1 MAKKNIVKDY
11 WESCAF
17 KYAHLN
23 DGKERLL
30 RAGTPLEAI
39 YKENF
44 MDFIDF
50 EGKVMLDYGIGC
62 GVLGRYLFENR
73 KLKKYIG
80 IDIAARTL
88 KIASHVLRKH
98 PVMLALAPQD
108 MRRYKADILTCLA
121 CIQHFPDERHLQ
133 GFLENVNKSKVKY
146 AVLQIRSAKKM
157 IFNNAY
163 EEKGNIGEACLTNK
177 KYISDRLTNYKLIKN
192 SKVFPNKYQ
201 YLIYKRAD
209 LD

>member
-1 MAKKNIVKDY
+1 VAKESIEKKY
-11 WESCAF
+11 WETCAF

-23 DGKERLL
+23 DGKGRLL
-30 RAGTPLEAI
+30 RDGTPLEKA

-50 EGKVMLDYGIGC
+50 EGKVMIDYGIGC

-73 KLKKYIG
+73 GLKKYIG
-80 IDIAARTL
+80 IDIAVRTL
-88 KIASHVLRKH
+88 QIARHVLRKH
-98 PVMLALAPQD
+98 PVILVLSPMD
-108 MRRYKADILTCLA
+108 MRKYKADILTCLA
-121 CIQHFPDERHLQ
+121 CIQHFPDENHLN

-146 AVLQIRSAKKM
+146 AILQIRSATKM

-163 EEKGNIGEACLTNK
+163 EENGNIGEACLTNK
-177 KYISDRLTNYKLIKN
+177 RYVSEKLTNYKLVKN

-201 YLIYKRAD
+201 YLIYKRTD